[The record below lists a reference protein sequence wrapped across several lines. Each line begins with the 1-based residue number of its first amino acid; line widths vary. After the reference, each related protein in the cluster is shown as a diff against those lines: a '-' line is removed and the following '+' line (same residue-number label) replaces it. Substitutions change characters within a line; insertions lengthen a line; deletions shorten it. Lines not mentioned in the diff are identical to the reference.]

1 MLKIL
6 LPFPAILFVMASTA
20 LAHPHHAHPGE
31 DASVLAGLAH
41 PWLGADH
48 LLAMIA
54 VGLWASLIGG
64 RALLAIPAAF
74 VAVMSLGFVLASFDV
89 PLPMVEPFIL
99 ASVVVLGLVVAMALR
114 LPVVVGMA
122 LAGFF
127 ALFHG
132 HAHGAEMGEATTL
145 AFGAGFTASTALLHA
160 VGLAIGLVTGKVLD
174 PARGALVTRT
184 AGALTVCAGV
194 LLMLPL

>member
-6 LPFPAILFVMASTA
+6 LPLPAILFLTASVA

-31 DASVLAGLAH
+31 DASFLAGLAH

-64 RALLAIPAAF
+64 RGLLAVPAAF
-74 VAVMSLGFVLASFDV
+74 VAVMSLGFVLARFDV

-114 LPVVVGMA
+114 LPVVAGMA
-122 LAGFF
+122 LVGFF

-132 HAHGAEMGEATTL
+132 HAHGAEMADGTAL
-145 AFGAGFTASTALLHA
+145 AFGAGFALSTAVLHG
-160 VGLAIGLVTGKVLD
+160 VGLAIGLAPGRLLD
-174 PARGALVTRT
+174 PARGVLVTRA
-184 AGALTVCAGV
+184 AGALTVCAGI
-194 LLMLPL
+194 LFILPG